1 MTDSAFTV
9 FRALSDPKPLQR
21 QMTQSTDAALVITDT
36 ISRVIVAKKN
46 RAGNGRERE
55 SLAYKILGTQN

>member
-21 QMTQSTDAALVITDT
+21 QMTQSTDAALVVTDT

-46 RAGNGRERE
+46 RAGNGRERK
-55 SLAYKILGTQN
+55 SFAYKILGTKN